1 MPYLT
6 ELHCHTG
13 EVSDCAGA
21 TTEFIVNEYI
31 NAGYDSLTVTNHLSR
46 FTFGGKHQKYTG
58 DGSWDDKID
67 FYMNGI
73 EVAKAAAAGRINI
86 LWGVELRLNT
96 DNNDYLIH
104 GVDEAFLRSNPD
116 ILDIKVK
123 ELGERIRAVG
133 GLLFQAHPFRNDM
146 KIVRPEYLDGIETF
160 NGHNTQK
167 SRNEIAVMWAE
178 KFGLRELSGSDFHNI
193 DHKPLGGA
201 LTDAPI
207 NDNAALLDML
217 KSGRYTLLHRGEDP
231 AILLKK

>member
-21 TTEFIVNEYI
+21 SAEFIINEYI
-31 NAGYDSLTVTNHLSR
+31 DAGYNSLTVTNHLSR
-46 FTFGGKHQKYTG
+46 FTFGGKQQKYQG

-73 EVAKAAAAGRINI
+73 EAAKKAAAGRINI

-104 GVDEAFLRSNPD
+104 GLDESFLRSNPD

-123 ELGERIRAVG
+123 ELGERVRAVG

-193 DHKPLGGA
+193 GHSPLGGI

-207 NDNAALLDML
+207 TENAALLETL
-217 KSGRYTLLHRGEDP
+217 KSGSYSLLHRGEDP
-231 AILLKK
+231 AVLLRK